1 MKNYIIK
8 LKLLYVVIIF
18 TIGFSITSEDIY
30 DNSWALIIGIDK
42 YQNVQKLNYAVDD
55 AESIKEILEDS
66 FHFPSDN
73 ISILIN
79 ENNKNLLN
87 GLAIGF
93 GFQVVGVD

>member
-8 LKLLYVVIIF
+8 LKLLYVFIIF
-18 TIGFSITSEDIY
+18 TFGFSITTDDIY

-42 YQNVQKLNYAVDD
+42 YQNVKKLNYAVDD

-79 ENNKNLLN
+79 EEATKQN
-87 GLAIGF
+87 I
-93 GFQVVGVD
+93 QWSYCRHRYSDV